1 MWTCQCA
8 LVLHGLQDW
17 YILLNSFPVY
27 LGASPAVLICDPLK
41 LDEEESKYVGLAQE
55 NGFDLAF
62 FA

>member
-1 MWTCQCA
+1 
-8 LVLHGLQDW
+8 V
-17 YILLNSFPVY
+17 
-27 LGASPAVLICDPLK
+27 SPAVLICDPLK